1 MAGRATDCCYHACRV
16 WFFGEAVAGNEQ
28 RASQHSVATEL
39 RRLAWLLDD
48 AIRLPG
54 GFRIGLDGIVGLV
67 PGIGDVLGLGASAYI
82 VIRAKGLGVPRIV
95 LTRMIGNVVLESVI
109 GVIPVLGDLFDFA
122 FKANRRNLALME
134 QYFVN
139 EQPVRR
145 GSRARVLLVMAIA
158 LALLAVLMFLA
169 FRLVQWLWSLATI

>member
-1 MAGRATDCCYHACRV
+1 
-16 WFFGEAVAGNEQ
+16 
-28 RASQHSVATEL
+28 
-39 RRLAWLLDD
+39 
-48 AIRLPG
+48 
-54 GFRIGLDGIVGLV
+54 
-67 PGIGDVLGLGASAYI
+67 VLGLGASAYT
-82 VIRAKGLGVPRIV
+82 VIRAQGLGVPRIV

-109 GVIPVLGDLFDFA
+109 GVIPVLGDVFDFA